1 MSSAQIKRVVAG
13 VVQDVNN
20 NHIVS
25 FAAALSYYFVMAF
38 FPALIALAAIVGY
51 LPIPHLFDSIVSGI
65 ARVAPPESIGLIRRI
80 VGDVISPHRGALLSF
95 GLVGTLWT
103 CSSGFAAIIEALNV
117 AYDVPETRSLWSVRL
132 LALELVFIVGTLVTA
147 AFAFMMVGPRF
158 GQFLAN
164 HLYVGPAFA
173 AIWPA
178 LRYVLAV
185 AFIVV
190 AIEGLYCLAPN
201 VKQRFTSLLP
211 GAVLAVAGWIG
222 LSDALDLYFRSFDH
236 LNKTYGVLGGAIAL
250 LIWLYF
256 SGFLILLGAE
266 LNSEIIQVRGDGT
279 LPLKHPPHTRVTPT
293 AATTADN
300 ARPAGENAAPR
311 RHMA

>member
-1 MSSAQIKRVVAG
+1 MSRAQIKRVVAG

-51 LPIPHLFDSIVSGI
+51 LPIPNLFNSIVSAI
-65 ARVAPPESIGLIRRI
+65 TRVAPPESIGLIRRI
-80 VGDVISPHRGALLSF
+80 VGDVISPHRGALLSL

-117 AYDVPETRSLWSVRL
+117 AYDVPETRSLWSTRL
-132 LALELVFIVGTLVTA
+132 LALKLVFIVGTLVTA
-147 AFAFMMVGPRF
+147 AFAFMMVEPRF
-158 GQFLAN
+158 GQFLAS
-164 HLYVGPAFA
+164 HLYLGPAFA
-173 AIWPA
+173 AIWPV
-178 LRYVLAV
+178 LRYVFAV
-185 AFIVV
+185 GFIVA
-190 AIEGLYCLAPN
+190 AIEALYYLAPN
-201 VKQRFTSLLP
+201 VKQRFTQLWP
-211 GAVLAVAGWIG
+211 GAIIAVAGWIG
-222 LSDALDLYFRSFDH
+222 LSNALDLYFRNFDH

-250 LIWLYF
+250 LTWLYF

-279 LPLKHPPHTRVTPT
+279 LLLKHPPHTKVTPI
-293 AATTADN
+293 AATTADTVQ
-300 ARPAGENAAPR
+300 PTGETPAPR
-311 RHMA
+311 QRTA